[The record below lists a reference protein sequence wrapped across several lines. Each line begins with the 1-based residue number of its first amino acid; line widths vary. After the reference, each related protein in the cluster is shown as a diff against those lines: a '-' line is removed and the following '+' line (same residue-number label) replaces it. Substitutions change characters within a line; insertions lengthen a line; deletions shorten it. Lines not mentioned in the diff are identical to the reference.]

1 MSRPP
6 VLPNFLIIGAA
17 KSGTTSL
24 AHYLRAHPQAYM
36 PRFEPHYFT
45 AERRWKLGQGW
56 YESQFKEAGDAVAV
70 GEKSASYSR
79 HPLYRGVPGRI
90 AALLP
95 GVRVVYLVRHPL
107 HRMRSEYLH
116 RLLNGKEARSLDEAV
131 RADPSYLDTSRYA
144 LQIDRY
150 LEHFPGEQLLVL
162 TAERLRHSRQDTLD
176 RVLEFLRLDRGWQS
190 PELDREYNRTE
201 RKQARRPVP
210 GPVKR
215 LLDASL
221 HVGVSPRTV
230 ERLSYRSVATKV
242 DQSLIVFSDAVRAGL
257 EDELREDVRRLRCHL
272 EGAFDGWGI
281 G

>member
-1 MSRPP
+1 VSRLP

-24 AHYLRAHPQAYM
+24 AHYLRAHPQVYM

-45 AERRWKLGQGW
+45 AERRWKLGQAW

-79 HPLYRGVPGRI
+79 HPLYQGVPGRI

-95 GVRVVYLVRHPL
+95 DVRVIYLVRHPL

-116 RLLNGKEARSLDEAV
+116 RVLNGKEARSLDEAV
-131 RADPSYLDTSRYA
+131 RADPSYLDASRYA

-150 LEHFPGEQLLVL
+150 LEHFPEEQLLVV
-162 TAERLRHSRQDTLD
+162 TAERLRHARGDTLD
-176 RVLEFLRLDRGWQS
+176 RVLEFLGLDRGWQ
-190 PELDREYNRTE
+190 PPALGREYNRTE

-210 GPVKR
+210 GPLKR
-215 LLDASL
+215 LFEASL

-230 ERLSYRSVATKV
+230 ERLSYRPVATKV
-242 DQSLIVFSDAVRAGL
+242 DQSRIAFSDEVRAEL
-257 EDELREDVRRLRCHL
+257 EDELGEDVRRLRRHL
-272 EGAFDGWGI
+272 DGAFDGWGI